1 MKILIVGIFL
11 TVVLVSCDNA
21 STKVASS
28 LGRSKTE
35 NDSLFR
41 IHEGNYHFSIFLP
54 RDLMISN
61 APEIGRNGANGEL
74 SIRIGSDFHLLAL
87 PGEADFESMKSRLND
102 DGVFT
107 NRIITEEQAVIL
119 YQQFLPDSTPYYFHI
134 LGIRELAGG
143 HTAFRSH
150 PDGQFTREQA
160 ERMMDAVRSVTPGDV
175 HITGP

>member
-1 MKILIVGIFL
+1 MAA
-11 TVVLVSCDNA
+11 VLAGCDNA
-21 STKVASS
+21 STEVASS
-28 LGRSKTE
+28 RGRSKTK

-61 APEIGRNGANGEL
+61 APEIGRNGASGEL

-87 PGEADFESMKSRLND
+87 PGQADFESMKSRLKE

-134 LGIRELAGG
+134 LGIRELAEG
-143 HTAFRSH
+143 HTAFRSD

-160 ERMMDAVRSVTPGDV
+160 ERIFDRKKYMEIVEEICRVED
-175 HITGP
+175 